1 MQAQTG
7 SIISHS
13 EQIALLTKGCSQ
25 ILNDKELAAKLALG
39 RPLRVKLGVDP
50 TSPDIHLGHTVG
62 LTKLRQFQE
71 LGHQAVL
78 IIGDFTAMIGD
89 PSGRSAT
96 RPHLSHEQVMEH
108 AKTYQEQA
116 FRILDPEKTEI
127 RYNGEWFGKM
137 SFQDV
142 MRLNSRV
149 TLQQMLQREDFR
161 ERIDKGLPVRAHEIQ
176 YPIMQGWDSVVI
188 KADVELGG
196 TDQLFNILVGR
207 DLQHEEGMHQQ
218 VAMMLPILT
227 GLDGVQKMSKSL
239 GNAVGVTE
247 APAEMFGKLM
257 SISDGQMGEYYRLLL
272 HEEIP
277 PEAHPMEAKKA
288 LAERLT
294 ARYHS
299 VSEARHARE
308 EFELRFSKKDLE
320 AADLPPYLPPSD
332 LQRDIIS
339 IGVDAF
345 DRVLGVKKSRGDL
358 RRLVEG
364 GSVLWRG
371 GKVTD
376 PKSTIPTGET
386 GVLKLDRKNAVRIG

>member
-1 MQAQTG
+1 MTSLADQLAPLLAGCAQVL
-7 SIISHS
+7 S
-13 EQIALLTKGCSQ
+13 E
-25 ILNDKELAAKLALG
+25 KELQAKLALG

-71 LGHQAVL
+71 LGHEAIL

-96 RPHLSHEQVMEH
+96 RPHLSHEQVLEH

-116 FRILDPEKTEI
+116 FKILDPEKTTV
-127 RYNGEWFGKM
+127 RFNGEWFKAM
-137 SFQDV
+137 SFEDV

-188 KADVELGG
+188 QADVELGG

-207 DLQHEEGMHQQ
+207 DLQHEEGQHQQ

-227 GLDGVQKMSKSL
+227 GLDGTQKMSKSL
-239 GNAVGVTE
+239 GNAVGVSE
-247 APAEMFGKLM
+247 LSSEMFGKLM
-257 SISDGQMGEYYRLLL
+257 SISDEQMVEYYRLLL
-272 HEEIP
+272 HETIP
-277 PEAHPMEAKKA
+277 DGMHPMEAKKS

-294 ARYHS
+294 ARYHTS
-299 VSEARHARE
+299 AEAAHARG

-320 AADLPPYLPPSD
+320 SADLPVYIPAGDLP
-332 LQRDIIS
+332 RDIIS
-339 IGVDAF
+339 IGADAF
-345 DRVLGVKKSRGDL
+345 ERVHELCVDY
-358 RRLVEG
+358 VEFLAFIG
-364 GSVLWRG
+364 LDSCVSLL
-371 GKVTD
+371 KVFL
-376 PKSTIPTGET
+376 SYYAF
-386 GVLKLDRKNAVRIG
+386 R